1 MQCSACLEPLAKI
14 GNFAVN
20 EGQRESQLCCLP
32 TIINWPNVMGCFGSA
47 SSKAD
52 QEETKKGKETN
63 KKINQQL
70 QKDKQVY
77 RATHRL
83 LLLGNFLIR

>member
-1 MQCSACLEPLAKI
+1 
-14 GNFAVN
+14 
-20 EGQRESQLCCLP
+20 
-32 TIINWPNVMGCFGSA
+32 MGCFGSA

-83 LLLGNFLIR
+83 LLLGKFHTPVALPMNSVLSVSHIESIGSTSVYLSFILLIFGI

>member
-1 MQCSACLEPLAKI
+1 
-14 GNFAVN
+14 
-20 EGQRESQLCCLP
+20 
-32 TIINWPNVMGCFGSA
+32 MGCFGSA

-83 LLLGNFLIR
+83 LLLGKSSKSGSPSHDLCLICQPY

>member
-1 MQCSACLEPLAKI
+1 
-14 GNFAVN
+14 
-20 EGQRESQLCCLP
+20 
-32 TIINWPNVMGCFGSA
+32 MGCFGSA

-83 LLLGNFLIR
+83 LLLGKSQNPVALPMICVLSVSHIESVGSTSVYLLYLFYSYFVTN